1 MGGEWDEEETTSDER
16 KTFRTLDED
25 RSIRFNNFLLF
36 LGLFNLVIFILL
48 PLLLLLLT

>member
-25 RSIRFNNFLLF
+25 RSIWFNNFLLF
-36 LGLFNLVIFILL
+36 FGLFNLVIFILL
-48 PLLLLLLT
+48 FLLFYSL

>member
-1 MGGEWDEEETTSDER
+1 MGEEWDEEETTSDER

-36 LGLFNLVIFILL
+36 LGLFNLVILFLL
-48 PLLLLLLT
+48 PLLFYSL